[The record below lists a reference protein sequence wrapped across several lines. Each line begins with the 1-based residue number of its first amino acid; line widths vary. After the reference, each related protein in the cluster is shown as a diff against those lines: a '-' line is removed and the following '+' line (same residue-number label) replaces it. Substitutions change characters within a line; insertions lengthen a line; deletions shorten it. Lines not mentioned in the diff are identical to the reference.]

1 MGFPC
6 TRSSHHACVFLA
18 SHFLGSLDQAATRN
32 AVFGFNV
39 GRGNPWLDDSSINA
53 RCSELV
59 FWLVKIFCA
68 TLFTCL
74 GRALLVDVLCYFV
87 NVLSGRGALQ
97 NTSRS
102 RQENTQSTRC
112 NRELRRK
119 SVKEARFRA
128 SPSHHLATHPS
139 TITFATPAAL
149 AKSSSVTSR

>member
-1 MGFPC
+1 MLDKGALTWQAF
-6 TRSSHHACVFLA
+6 SLALGHH

-39 GRGNPWLDDSSINA
+39 GRGSPWLDDSSINA

-87 NVLSGRGALQ
+87 NDLSGRGALQ

-119 SVKEARFRA
+119 SGKDARCRA
-128 SPSHHLATHPS
+128 SLPHHRLTQ
-139 TITFATPAAL
+139 TIIFATPAAL